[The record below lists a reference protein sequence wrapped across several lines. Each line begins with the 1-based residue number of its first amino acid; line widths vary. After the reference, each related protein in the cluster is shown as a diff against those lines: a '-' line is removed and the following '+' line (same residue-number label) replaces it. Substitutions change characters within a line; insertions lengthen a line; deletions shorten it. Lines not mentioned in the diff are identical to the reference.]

1 MKILGTTSTIQ
12 IPVSIYDIN
21 ENFPKLL
28 EDNQSFTE
36 NCFIKIN
43 NKDHLIKI
51 KFISDPLGKDYI
63 KEVSK

>member
-1 MKILGTTSTIQ
+1 MNTSTVQ
-12 IPVSIYDIN
+12 IPISDYDLN

-36 NCFIKIN
+36 HCFIKIN

-51 KFISDPLGKDYI
+51 KFISDPSGKNYI
-63 KEVSK
+63 KEVKK